1 MSGPTNI
8 REISKED
15 RSTSMSDLRSFMERL
30 GKEKELIH
38 LKKKIQKG
46 DEVFSIMWRL
56 NSTEGPA
63 FQADVE
69 GFDIPIVANLFGTKN
84 RWARA
89 CGFPQN
95 LEVGEYIERF
105 MNLMLSKDKLA
116 EPKVVTGAACKETK
130 FTGAEIDMGRY
141 PILRWHK
148 NDGARFLTM
157 AMVVTQDDKFGRNVG
172 IYRVSV
178 LNKNTLT
185 VLTNANQD
193 IGIHVSRAR
202 ARGLSSIPCAI
213 VVGAEPAVYMAACTK
228 LDLREDE
235 LRFASRFIDGKSIEI
250 VKCDSND
257 IYVPA
262 SSEIV
267 IEGDLQLK
275 QTVQEGPMSE
285 WHGYHEEVM
294 TALFMNVKCITQR
307 KKPVLV
313 TTVAGHEHAEEE
325 VMHVIQQQGSMNRQ
339 CKQRI
344 TGFVRAGCPQAGRG
358 FTVVVAINKRFPG
371 WGKHAIA
378 QAYSIPYVALTANNI
393 IIVDED
399 IDPHSSEEVMW
410 ALSTRVDPERDV
422 IIFPPTPVN
431 PLNPAA
437 RRRPAVFE
445 TTGITD
451 VSVCSKMGIDATLK
465 KFGELE
471 GHYRPVSIPVK
482 PDKETY
488 ERICA
493 QWSEYG
499 F

>member
-1 MSGPTNI
+1 MT
-8 REISKED
+8 
-15 RSTSMSDLRSFMERL
+15 DLRVYLEQL
-30 GKEKELIH
+30 AKDKELVQ

-56 NSTEGPA
+56 NSTDGPA

-69 GFDIPIVANLFGTKN
+69 GFDIPIVANIFGTKN

-105 MNLMLSKDKLA
+105 MNLMLSKENIA
-116 EPKVVTGAACKETK
+116 EPRVVKDAACKETK
-130 FTGAEIDMGRY
+130 FARAEVDLGRL
-141 PILRWHK
+141 PVLKWHK
-148 NDGARFLTM
+148 NDGAPFITM
-157 AMVVTQDDKFGRNVG
+157 GMVVTQDPKFGRNVG
-172 IYRVSV
+172 CYRIMIV
-178 LNKNTLT
+178 NKNTVT
-185 VLTNANQD
+185 ILTNANQD
-193 IGIHVSRAR
+193 IGIHVSSAR

-228 LDLREDE
+228 VDLKEDE
-235 LRFASRFIDGKSIEI
+235 LRFASRFNEGKSIEI
-250 VKCDSND
+250 IKCESND

-275 QTVQEGPMSE
+275 ETVTEGPMSE
-285 WHGYHEEVM
+285 WHGYHEEPM
-294 TALFMNVKCITQR
+294 KALVMNVNCITQR
-307 KKPVLV
+307 KKPVFV
-313 TTVAGHEHAEEE
+313 TTVAGHEHSEEE

-410 ALSTRVDPERDV
+410 ALSTRVDPARDV

-437 RRRPAVFE
+437 RRRPDVFE

-465 KFGELE
+465 KFGALE
-471 GHYRPVSIPVK
+471 EHYRPVSKPVR

>member
-1 MSGPTNI
+1 MSNQTTVRKASKDDQNVS
-8 REISKED
+8 ISG
-15 RSTSMSDLRSFMERL
+15 LRSYMD
-30 GKEKELIH
+30 ELKSDRELVQ

-56 NSTEGPA
+56 NSTDGPA

-95 LEVGEYIERF
+95 LEVSDYVERF
-105 MNLMLSKDKLA
+105 MNLLLSKEKTA
-116 EPKVVTGAACKETK
+116 EPKVVADAACKEVK

-148 NDGARFLTM
+148 NDGAPFITM
-157 AMVVTQDDKFGRNVG
+157 GMVVTQDDKFGRNVG

-178 LNKNTLT
+178 LNRNTLT

-202 ARGLSSIPCAI
+202 ARGLASIPCAI
-213 VVGAEPAVYMAACTK
+213 VIGAEPAAYMAACTK

-235 LRFASRFIDGKSIEI
+235 LKFASRFNDGKSIEI
-250 VKCDSND
+250 VKCDSSD

-267 IEGDLQLK
+267 IEGDLQLNE
-275 QTVQEGPMSE
+275 TVQEGPMSE

-294 TALFMNVKCITQR
+294 TTLFMNIKCITQR
-307 KKPVLV
+307 AKPVFV
-313 TTVAGHEHAEEE
+313 TTVAGHEHSEEE
-325 VMHVIQQQGSMNRQ
+325 VMHVVQQQGSLNRQ

-371 WGKHAIA
+371 WGRHAIE
-378 QAYSIPYVALTANNI
+378 QAYSIPYIALTANI
-393 IIVDED
+393 IVIVDED

-410 ALSTRVDPERDV
+410 ALSTRVDPQRDV
-422 IIFPPTPVN
+422 IIFPPTAVN
-431 PLNPAA
+431 PLNPAS
-437 RRRPAVFE
+437 RKRPSVFE

-451 VSVCSKMGIDATLK
+451 VSGCSKIGIDATLK

-471 GHYRPVSIPVK
+471 EHYRPVSVPVA

-488 ERICA
+488 ERVCA
-493 QWSEYG
+493 QWAEYG

>member
-1 MSGPTNI
+1 MSG
-8 REISKED
+8 
-15 RSTSMSDLRSFMERL
+15 LRNFLEQLESEN
-30 GKEKELIH
+30 ELVRV
-38 LKKKIQKG
+38 KKKIQKG

-56 NSTEGPA
+56 NSSDGPA

-69 GFDIPIVANLFGTKN
+69 GFDIPIVANIFGTKN

-95 LEVGEYIERF
+95 LSDSDYVDRF
-105 MNLMLSKDKLA
+105 MKLMSSKDK
-116 EPKVVTGAACKETK
+116 PSDPTVVADAPCKEVK
-130 FTGAEIDMGRY
+130 FKGNDVDLGRY

-148 NDGARFLTM
+148 NDGAPYITM
-157 AMVVTQDDKFGRNVG
+157 GMVVTEDEKFGRNVG

-193 IGIHVSRAR
+193 IGIHVSAAR
-202 ARGLSSIPCAI
+202 ARGLSSIPCSI
-213 VVGAEPAVYMAACTK
+213 VIGAEPAVYMAAATK
-228 LDLREDE
+228 VDLKEDE
-235 LRFASRFIDGKSIEI
+235 LAFASRFTGGKSIEI
-250 VKCDSND
+250 VKCDSNS
-257 IYVPA
+257 IHVPA

-267 IEGDLQLK
+267 IEGDLQLTE
-275 QTVQEGPMSE
+275 TVQEGPLAE
-285 WHGYHEEVM
+285 WGGYFEEKM
-294 TALFMNVKCITQR
+294 TTLFMNVKCITQR
-307 KKPVLV
+307 RKPVFV
-313 TTVAGHEHAEEE
+313 TTVAGHEHSEEE
-325 VMHVIQQQGSMNRQ
+325 VMRVIQQQGSLSRQ

-344 TGFVRAGCPQAGRG
+344 TGFVRAACPQPGRG
-358 FTVVVAINKRFPG
+358 YTIVVAINKRFPG

-378 QAYSIPYVALTANNI
+378 QAYSIPYVALTVNNI

-399 IDPHSSEEVMW
+399 IDPHSSDEVMW

-422 IIFPPTPVN
+422 IIFPPTAVN

-437 RRRPAVFE
+437 RGRPGVLA

-451 VSVCSKMGIDATLK
+451 ASICSKMGIDATLK

-471 GHYRPVSIPVK
+471 HHYRPVAIPVK

-488 ERICA
+488 ERVCS

>member
-1 MSGPTNI
+1 MSTLTSVRKTLN
-8 REISKED
+8 EDQNVSIS
-15 RSTSMSDLRSFMERL
+15 RLRSFMDGL
-30 GKEKELIH
+30 KKDKELVQ

-56 NSTEGPA
+56 NSTDGPA

-95 LEVGEYIERF
+95 LEVGDYVERF
-105 MNLMLSKDKLA
+105 MNLLLSKDKTA
-116 EPKVVTGAACKETK
+116 EPKVVADAACKEVK
-130 FTGAEIDMGRY
+130 FTGAQIDMGRY

-148 NDGARFLTM
+148 NDGAPFITM
-157 AMVVTQDDKFGRNVG
+157 GMVVTQDDKFGRNVG

-178 LNKNTLT
+178 LNRNTLT

-213 VVGAEPAVYMAACTK
+213 VIGAEPAAYMAACTK

-235 LRFASRFIDGKSIEI
+235 LRFASRFNDGKSIEI

-294 TALFMNVKCITQR
+294 TTLFMNINCITQR
-307 KKPVLV
+307 AKPVFV
-313 TTVAGHEHAEEE
+313 TTVAGHEHSEEE
-325 VMHVIQQQGSMNRQ
+325 VMHVVQQQGSLNRQ

-371 WGKHAIA
+371 WGRHAIA
-378 QAYSIPYVALTANNI
+378 QAYSIPYIALTANNI
-393 IIVDED
+393 VIVDED

-410 ALSTRVDPERDV
+410 ALSTRVDPQRDV

-431 PLNPAA
+431 PLNPAS
-437 RRRPAVFE
+437 RKRPAVFE

-471 GHYRPVSIPVK
+471 EHYRPVSVPVA

-493 QWSEYG
+493 QWAEYG

>member
-1 MSGPTNI
+1 VSSLTSV
-8 REISKED
+8 REMAKED
-15 RSTSMSDLRSFMERL
+15 TGAGASGLRSFLDQLKKDE
-30 GKEKELIH
+30 ELVQV
-38 LKKKIQKG
+38 KKKIQKG

-56 NSTEGPA
+56 NSTDGPA
-63 FQADVE
+63 FQAEVE
-69 GFDIPIVANLFGTKN
+69 GFDIPLVANLFGTKN

-89 CGFPQN
+89 CGFPLN
-95 LEVGEYIERF
+95 LEVGEYVERF
-105 MNLMLSKDKLA
+105 MNLMLSKDKPA
-116 EPKVVTGAACKETK
+116 EPKVVTDAPCKETK
-130 FTGAEIDMGRY
+130 FTGADIDMGRY

-148 NDGARFLTM
+148 NDGAPYITM
-157 AMVVTQDDKFGRNVG
+157 GMVVTQDEKFGRNVG

-202 ARGLSSIPCAI
+202 ARGLTSIPCAV
-213 VVGAEPAVYMAACTK
+213 VVGAEPAVYMSACTK

-235 LRFASRFIDGKSIEI
+235 LRFASRFNNGKSIEI
-250 VKCDSND
+250 VKCDSSD

-267 IEGDLQLK
+267 IEGELQLTE
-275 QTVQEGPMSE
+275 TVQEGPMSE
-285 WHGYHEEVM
+285 WHGYHEEKM
-294 TALFMNVKCITQR
+294 KTLFMNVKCITQR
-307 KKPVLV
+307 RKPVFV
-313 TTVAGHEHAEEE
+313 TTVAGHEHSEEE
-325 VMHVIQQQGSMNRQ
+325 VMHVIQQQGSLNRQ

-410 ALSTRVDPERDV
+410 AISTRVDPERDV
-422 IIFPPTPVN
+422 IMFPATPVN

-437 RRRPAVFE
+437 RKRPAVFE

-465 KFGELE
+465 KFGDLE
-471 GHYRPVSIPVK
+471 GHERPVSVPVK